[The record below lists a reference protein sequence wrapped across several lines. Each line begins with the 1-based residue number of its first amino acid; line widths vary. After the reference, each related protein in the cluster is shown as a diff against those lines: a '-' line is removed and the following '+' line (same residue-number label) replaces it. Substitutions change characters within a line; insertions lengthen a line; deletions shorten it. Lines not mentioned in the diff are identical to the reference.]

1 METWINFE
9 DDERNIFLDSKS
21 NDTADKNTKKFYSTE
36 LTGVCN
42 KAVMESWYEHQ

>member
-9 DDERNIFLDSKS
+9 DDQRNVFLVTKC
-21 NDTADKNTKKFYSTE
+21 NDTADKCNKQFYSTE

-42 KAVMESWYEHQ
+42 KAVMKSWYEYQ